1 MRFKWKWM
9 TAAVA
14 AAALAGG
21 AFWWL
26 QARSNPAEAAGQSEV
41 VAVQRRDLVATVAA
55 TGKITP
61 MVGAEVRVGSRV
73 SGRVQR
79 LHANIGDLVGTNQ
92 VLAELEKDD
101 QQALQ
106 DQRRAELRVAQARV
120 SSIETLRP
128 REIQKAEGTLADAEA
143 TAALARAEF
152 DRQSALFERG
162 LVSRQAVDAAA
173 KDRGV
178 TAARLI
184 VAGQGLELARQ
195 GYVEDLKSARAQV
208 EQAAAAARVL
218 DAQVAYATIRAP
230 IPGIISSISTQQG
243 ETVAAGL
250 NSPVFVTIVDLQ
262 KLQVDAYVDETD
274 IAKVRVGQKA
284 TFTVD
289 AFPERD
295 FPASVQAIYP
305 KAVIIDNVVY
315 YDVVL
320 RIDEPLTG
328 QLRPEMTANVA
339 IALDARKGVL
349 AVPARAVTRDLDRS
363 VAYVLQDGQPVQR
376 TVKTGW
382 KDSTWVEIVSGLREG
397 DRVLVGAGAATPAGG
412 V

>member
-1 MRFKWKWM
+1 M
-9 TAAVA
+9 AAVA
-14 AAALAGG
+14 AVALAGT
-21 AFWWL
+21 ALWWL
-26 QARSNPAEAAGQSEV
+26 QARSHPAEAAGQSEV
-41 VAVQRRDLVATVAA
+41 VSVQRRDLVATVAA

-79 LHANIGDLVGTNQ
+79 LHANIGDLVGANQ

-101 QQALQ
+101 QEALQ

-128 REIQKAEGTLADAEA
+128 REIQKAGATLADAEA

-173 KDRGV
+173 KDRDV

-195 GYVEDLKSARAQV
+195 GYVEDLKSARAQA
-208 EQAAAAARVL
+208 EQAAAAVRVL

-274 IAKVRVGQKA
+274 IGKVRVGQKA

-339 IALDARKGVL
+339 VALDARKGVL
-349 AVPARAVTRDLDRS
+349 AVPARAVTRDQDRS
-363 VAYVLQDGQPVQR
+363 VAYVLQDGGPVQR
-376 TVKTGW
+376 TVKAGW

-412 V
+412 I